1 MKPMPKS
8 EPAKSMGF
16 WARFAIALEGMEMSS
31 VDLLELRVKRLENQ
45 VARLTEASE
54 RRSGATSPVAD
65 VRRSA

>member
-31 VDLLELRVKRLENQ
+31 VDLLELRIKRLENQ
-45 VARLTEASE
+45 VARLTEARE
-54 RRSGATSPVAD
+54 GWSGSPSPAAD